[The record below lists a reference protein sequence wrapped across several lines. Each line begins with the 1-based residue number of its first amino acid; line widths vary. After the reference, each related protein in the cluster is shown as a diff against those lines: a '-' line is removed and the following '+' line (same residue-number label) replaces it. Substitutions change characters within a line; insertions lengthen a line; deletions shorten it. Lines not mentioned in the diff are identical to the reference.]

1 MDNTAA
7 VPKFHVQRQKNGRCM
22 ADLLNRRGLGWPSSS
37 WRFCFLWDKT
47 FRDSVHRAPRNQG
60 TLECQGPHNNS
71 PDCYY
76 NIYPVNIYGGPQMMP
91 PLCGRRTNDQLA
103 ADPSGDARDDGWW
116 WETPRTRPT
125 RKKLCAQQ
133 LMVYSAKL
141 LAYQ

>member
-22 ADLLNRRGLGWPSSS
+22 ADLLNRRGLAGPALLGVFV
-37 WRFCFLWDKT
+37 FCRIKHLEIRYT
-47 FRDSVHRAPRNQG
+47 EHPG
-60 TLECQGPHNNS
+60 TRGLLSARVPTITPQTATI
-71 PDCYY
+71 
-76 NIYPVNIYGGPQMMP
+76 IYNIYGGPQMMP